1 MAKSSWED
9 AGGRGEQH
17 SPERQRQ
24 RKGEQEHASDR
35 VVGRADDL
43 VVADR
48 RVAGWV
54 GDALTAAMMKAE
66 SSRLST
72 TTMVAVNSVAQP
84 EKRAWAPARWTI
96 ATANNAISRAPAVW
110 SHAETRIALWKRVAK
125 ATSWAKVAVSNG
137 MFGETKKCAVRAT
150 TPTTLLA
157 ELATLGVA
165 RISYGS
171 LLHHD
176 AMRHFTSVLT
186 SLTGDP
192 VAGRH

>member
-1 MAKSSWED
+1 VD
-9 AGGRGEQH
+9 DRYREQRDQQG
-17 SPERQRQ
+17 SCGLEPCRDQ
-24 RKGEQEHASDR
+24 DR
-35 VVGRADDL
+35 
-43 VVADR
+43 
-48 RVAGWV
+48 
-54 GDALTAAMMKAE
+54 
-66 SSRLST
+66 
-72 TTMVAVNSVAQP
+72 
-84 EKRAWAPARWTI
+84 
-96 ATANNAISRAPAVW
+96 
-110 SHAETRIALWKRVAK
+110 ALWKRVAK